1 MKIKSELFKNLS
13 KSQSNGDRFYQLG
26 SKFENETQKLRL
38 VKKYFVHCQTSSL
51 LIDHR
56 PWNIF
61 LNRMDQKNYK
71 HNSHP
76 LQNDQD

>member
-1 MKIKSELFKNLS
+1 MKIKSELFENLS
-13 KSQSNGDRFYQLG
+13 KSQSNSDRFYQPD

-38 VKKYFVHCQTSSL
+38 VKKYFVHCQPSSL

-61 LNRMDQKNYK
+61 LNRMDHMYYK
-71 HNSHP
+71 HNSNP
-76 LQNDQD
+76 L